1 MPVVEDDA
9 AVRMLVVEALKD
21 AGFRVLEA
29 HDGPPGLQTLMSVP
43 DVHSMVTDNGL
54 PGMDGQHLAS
64 ASIRPTPPYW
74 IARKFLHIEARF
86 NIQVHW
92 YT

>member
-1 MPVVEDDA
+1 
-9 AVRMLVVEALKD
+9 MLVVEALKD

-29 HDGPPGLQTLMSVP
+29 HDGPSGLQALMSVQ
-43 DVHSMVTDNGL
+43 DVHLVVTGDGL

-74 IARKFLHIEARF
+74 IARKFLHIEVRF

-92 YT
+92 HTL